1 MDWTLIVLLQVMF
14 QPSLSVF
21 FTVEAERTR
30 YESEFGGDVVMG
42 CRFQPKPSNPDDHL
56 KVRWHWITST
66 LFREFREV
74 YRMDNGV
81 EQLATQSPDY
91 QGRARLLTEELEE
104 GWAKLQI
111 SRLRI
116 NDSGTYQCMVQTGEG
131 ADYKTITLS
140 VKAPYKEGTK
150 HIEKSAGKDEVLLT
164 CQSKGYPESSV
175 RWQDGH
181 LLRINASTTV
191 VSTPDQLFKV
201 TSEIRVQ
208 ASDKNN
214 YTCSFTN
221 DGYSA
226 TFHIP
231 DELPVPH
238 VKNDAPII
246 VLSVGVIMVGIIVAV
261 FMYRR
266 RKGFSA
272 QGTRNFLV
280 NGRGRSV
287 CTLGCLQVEKENEEE
302 ITAFDGSRTEENLGA
317 FVKTHYSGVYL
328 SADARRHLD
337 TFSVEELPQ
346 RLQNKNGQPVTLQ
359 ALLPEA
365 GETLFLEGPPGSGK
379 TTTARILVSSWTKG
393 PTHSLARVLDL
404 STIGLLLYVDCSKV
418 KGDLFQE
425 IATQLSLTE
434 KISTEDELRT
444 VLTRSGEVLL
454 LLDGYREGNPIF
466 DESLKRLLS
475 ERRGCRVLVTAC
487 PGQCPILKDTIGT
500 EGVLELQTRTV
511 K

>member
-21 FTVEAERTR
+21 FTVETERTS

-42 CRFQPKPSNPDDHL
+42 CRFQPKLSSSDDPL
-56 KVRWHWITST
+56 KVTWHWITST
-66 LFREFREV
+66 SFREV
-74 YRMDNGV
+74 SRMDNGV

-91 QGRARLLTEELEE
+91 QGRARLLAEELEE

-150 HIEKSAGKDEVLLT
+150 HIEKSAEEDEVLLT

-175 RWQDGH
+175 RWQDGR
-181 LLRINASTTV
+181 LQSINASTTV
-191 VSTPDQLFKV
+191 VSMPDQLFKIS
-201 TSEIRVQ
+201 SEIRVR
-208 ASDKNN
+208 ASDRNN

-226 TFHIP
+226 TFQIP
-231 DELPVPH
+231 DELPVPQ
-238 VKNDAPII
+238 VKNDALIV
-246 VLSVGVIMVGIIVAV
+246 VLSMGVIMVVIIVAV
-261 FMYRR
+261 LMYRR
-266 RKGFSA
+266 QKGFSA

-280 NGRGRSV
+280 NVRGRSV
-287 CTLGCLQVEKENEEE
+287 CTLDCLQVKNENEEE
-302 ITAFDGSRTEENLGA
+302 ITVFNGSRTEENLGV
-317 FVKTHYSGVYL
+317 FVKALYSDV
-328 SADARRHLD
+328 SADARHQWD
-337 TFSVEELPQ
+337 VFSVEELSQ

-379 TTTARILVSSWTKG
+379 TTTANILVSSWTKG
-393 PTHSLARVLDL
+393 PTHSLVQILDL

-425 IATQLSLTE
+425 ITTQLSLTE
-434 KISTEDELRT
+434 KIPTEDELT
-444 VLTRSGEVLL
+444 VLTRSSEVLL
-454 LLDGYREGNPIF
+454 LLDGYREGNPSF

-487 PGQCPILKDTIGT
+487 PGQCPILNDTIGT